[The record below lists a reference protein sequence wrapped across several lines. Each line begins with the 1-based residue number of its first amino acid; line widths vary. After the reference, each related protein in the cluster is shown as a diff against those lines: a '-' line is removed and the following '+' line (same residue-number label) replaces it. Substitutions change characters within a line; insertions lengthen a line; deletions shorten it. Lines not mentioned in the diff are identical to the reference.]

1 MSPMCSAEM
10 RDYQVPEQIA
20 FPFLSFRRVGWALLA
35 LVFLGGCASRPDQ
48 PAIKIGGTGQPA
60 GSTVTV
66 FAATTRSVKEQ
77 KDSVVYT
84 ADKAFALS
92 YARFR
97 ITVPAASKGK
107 VGYSLSGFTVVD
119 RKTLTRTEFL
129 KQVGALAA
137 SERAIGVPRIG
148 LYVHGF
154 NNNFPESLYRLAQM
168 KEASGSKAV
177 PILFSW
183 PSEGT
188 VGGYGADRDSVTY
201 SRDYLADLL
210 VDVTKDR
217 KRGDVILLGHSMG
230 AWLTVEAVRQLRL
243 SGHDEALPPL
253 QLVLAAPDID
263 EQVFRQQ
270 MKVIGKL
277 PIAPVVLVTKD
288 DRALDISRLLVT
300 DKRRLGSLS
309 VDSPV
314 VRQEAI
320 KEGVQ
325 IIDISELTSID
336 PLNHDRY
343 QGLAPLYRQLMSKR
357 IGEGKLN
364 QPGSFELAHGAAVV
378 PAALE

>member
-1 MSPMCSAEM
+1 M
-10 RDYQVPEQIA
+10 
-20 FPFLSFRRVGWALLA
+20 
-35 LVFLGGCASRPDQ
+35 
-48 PAIKIGGTGQPA
+48 
-60 GSTVTV
+60 TV

-77 KDSVVYT
+77 KGSVVYT

-97 ITVPAASKGK
+97 IAVPAASKGK
-107 VGYSLSGFTVVD
+107 VGYSLSGFSVLD
-119 RKTLTRTEFL
+119 RKILTRTEFL
-129 KQVGALAA
+129 DQVQTQA
-137 SERAIGVPRIG
+137 STRSSIGLPRIG
-148 LYVHGF
+148 IYVHGF

-168 KEASGSKAV
+168 KEASGSDAV

-210 VDVTKDR
+210 LDVTKGR
-217 KRGDVILLGHSMG
+217 RRGDVILLGHSMG
-230 AWLTVEAVRQLRL
+230 AWLTVEAVRQLKL
-243 SGHDEALPPL
+243 SGHDETLAPL

-277 PIAPVVLVTKD
+277 PIAPVILVTKD
-288 DRALDISRLLVT
+288 DRALDISRLLAT
-300 DKRRLGSLS
+300 DRRRLGSLS

-314 VRQEAI
+314 VRQEAL

-343 QGLAPLYRQLMSKR
+343 QGLAPLFQQLMSRR
-357 IGEGKLN
+357 IGESKLK
-364 QPGSFELAHGAAVV
+364 QPGSFELARGAAIV
-378 PAALE
+378 PAASE

>member
-1 MSPMCSAEM
+1 M
-10 RDYQVPEQIA
+10 PEQIA
-20 FPFLSFRRVGWALLA
+20 FLILSLRRVGWALLA

-48 PAIKIGGTGQPA
+48 PAIEIGATGQPG

-77 KDSVVYT
+77 KGSVVYT

-97 ITVPAASKGK
+97 IVVPAANKGK
-107 VGYSLSGFTVVD
+107 VGYSLSGFSVLD
-119 RKTLTRTEFL
+119 RKILTRTEFL
-129 KQVGALAA
+129 DQVQTQA
-137 SERAIGVPRIG
+137 STRGSVGLPRIG
-148 LYVHGF
+148 IYVHGF

-168 KEASGSKAV
+168 KEASGSDAV

-188 VGGYGADRDSVTY
+188 VDGYGADRDSVNY

-210 VDVTKDR
+210 LDVTKGR
-217 KRGDVILLGHSMG
+217 RRGEVILLGHSMG
-230 AWLTVEAVRQLRL
+230 ALLTVEAVRQLKL

-277 PIAPVVLVTKD
+277 PIAPVILVTKD
-288 DRALDISRLLVT
+288 DRALDISRLLAT
-300 DKRRLGSLS
+300 DRRRIGSLS

-314 VRQEAI
+314 VRQEAL

-336 PLNHDRY
+336 TLNHDRY
-343 QGLAPLYRQLMSKR
+343 QGLAPLFRELMLRR

-364 QPGSFELAHGAAVV
+364 QPGSFELAHGAAII
-378 PAALE
+378 PAASE

>member
-1 MSPMCSAEM
+1 M
-10 RDYQVPEQIA
+10 REHRVPERTSFAI
-20 FPFLSFRRVGWALLA
+20 LSFRRAGWAVLA
-35 LVFLGGCASRPDQ
+35 LILLGGCASRPDQ
-48 PAIKIGGTGQPA
+48 PAIKLGSAVQPP

-77 KDSVVYT
+77 RVSVVYT

-92 YARFR
+92 FAKFT
-97 ITVPAASKGK
+97 IAVPAASRGK

-129 KQVGALAA
+129 KQVGAQAA

-148 LYVHGF
+148 IYVHGF

-183 PSEGT
+183 PSEGN

-364 QPGSFELAHGAAVV
+364 QPGSFELAHGADVV

>member
-1 MSPMCSAEM
+1 M
-10 RDYQVPEQIA
+10 RVYQVPEQIA
-20 FPFLSFRRVGWALLA
+20 FLMVSSRRVGRALLA
-35 LVFLGGCASRPDQ
+35 LVLLGGCASKPDQ
-48 PAIKIGGTGQPA
+48 PAITVGTAIQPA

-66 FAATTRSVKEQ
+66 FAATTRSVREQ
-77 KDSVVYT
+77 KGSVVYT

-97 ITVPAASKGK
+97 IAVPAARKGK
-107 VGYSLSGFTVVD
+107 VGYSLAGFSVLE
-119 RKTLTRTEFL
+119 RKVLTKAEFL
-129 KQVGALAA
+129 DQVEAQA
-137 SERAIGVPRIG
+137 STGRSFGLPRIG
-148 LYVHGF
+148 IYVHGF

-168 KEASGSKAV
+168 KEASGSNAV

-183 PSEGT
+183 PSGGT

-201 SRDYLADLL
+201 SRDYLGDLL

-230 AWLTVEAVRQLRL
+230 AWLTVEAVRQLKL
-243 SGHDEALPPL
+243 TGHDGALAPL

-270 MKVIGKL
+270 MKVIGRL
-277 PIAPVVLVTKD
+277 PIAPVILVTKD
-288 DRALDISRLLVT
+288 DRALDISRLLAT
-300 DKRRLGSLS
+300 DRRRLGSLS

-314 VRQEAI
+314 VRQEAN

-325 IIDISELTSID
+325 IVDISELTSID

-343 QGLAPLYRQLMSKR
+343 QGLAPLYRELMSKR
-357 IGEGKLN
+357 ISEGKMN
-364 QPGSFELAHGAAVV
+364 QPGSFELAHGGAII
-378 PAALE
+378 PAASE